1 MQKEWHEHCSSSKQ
15 MQATAAA
22 VQAVDYCCGALQ
34 CLKYK
39 TDQQVDVKK
48 MEKLNSLFFVLMARG
63 EHPTGACVFS
73 QQQLHQQHLHQKIEA
88 CSLAVGGLQHH
99 VVSASSSLLH

>member
-1 MQKEWHEHCSSSKQ
+1 MCCKGITVEASNSNSSTS
-15 MQATAAA
+15 TS
-22 VQAVDYCCGALQ
+22 VVDDSLLLQ

-63 EHPTGACVFS
+63 EHPTGMLC
-73 QQQLHQQHLHQKIEA
+73 
-88 CSLAVGGLQHH
+88 CSCATPGR
-99 VVSASSSLLH
+99 SASPKPQ

>member
-1 MQKEWHEHCSSSKQ
+1 L
-15 MQATAAA
+15 QATAAA
-22 VQAVDYCCGALQ
+22 VQAVDHCCGALQ

-63 EHPTGACVFS
+63 EHPTGACVSS

-88 CSLAVGGLQHH
+88 CSLAVDRFTAPCSVCFQL
-99 VVSASSSLLH
+99 SASLGAL

>member
-1 MQKEWHEHCSSSKQ
+1 LI
-15 MQATAAA
+15 T
-22 VQAVDYCCGALQ
+22 VVLLQ

-63 EHPTGACVFS
+63 EHPTGACDYG
-73 QQQLHQQHLHQKIEA
+73 QQQLHEQ
-88 CSLAVGGLQHH
+88 
-99 VVSASSSLLH
+99 